1 VRSHWS
7 WEKGNWYKIK
17 KQAGKER
24 VKDGMADRGVQSRK
38 EAGEQEVMRSRVT
51 DEEIWRQR
59 SERFNVVAAAA
70 GKQKIR
76 RSG

>member
-1 VRSHWS
+1 
-7 WEKGNWYKIK
+7 
-17 KQAGKER
+17 
-24 VKDGMADRGVQSRK
+24 
-38 EAGEQEVMRSRVT
+38 MRSRVA

-59 SERFNVVAAAA
+59 SERFNVIAAAA

>member
-1 VRSHWS
+1 
-7 WEKGNWYKIK
+7 
-17 KQAGKER
+17 
-24 VKDGMADRGVQSRK
+24 
-38 EAGEQEVMRSRVT
+38 MRSRVA

-76 RSG
+76 RSRVVDNEMQRQKGERFSVVVTEPG